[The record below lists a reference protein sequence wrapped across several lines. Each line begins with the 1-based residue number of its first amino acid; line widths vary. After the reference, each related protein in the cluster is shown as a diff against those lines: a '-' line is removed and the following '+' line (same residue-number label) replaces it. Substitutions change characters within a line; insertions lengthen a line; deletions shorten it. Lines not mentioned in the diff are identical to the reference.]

1 MATPALRFLKTFQ
14 IAARRGSFKAAA
26 DELCVTPSAV
36 SHQIK
41 SLETQLGLALFERGT
56 RALSLTEAGAQYFE
70 QLDALFS
77 RLESVTEQLRRRF
90 SRAVVRLQV
99 PPFFASEL
107 LMPRLSLFSGTN
119 AAIDI
124 QITTDYAPN
133 EAQSPDA
140 DVSIVVGRGPW
151 PQARAARLF
160 PQTYVPACSPELL
173 RQAPIDIAADI
184 ASASLIAHDQRPDLW
199 DRWAT
204 MYGIGALR
212 PKQLIRFDTMS
223 AVVNAAER
231 GVGIAL
237 VSAPLSAARF
247 AAGTLIRV
255 FERELATG
263 ESYFLL
269 ERVRDPASPGVIALV
284 DWMLAQ
290 FGDST
295 DESRSATAED

>member
-41 SLETQLGLALFERGT
+41 VLETQLGLALFERGA

-77 RLESVTEQLRRRF
+77 RLESATEQLRRRF

-99 PPFFASEL
+99 PPFFSSEL
-107 LMPRLSLFSGTN
+107 LVPRLSRFSGPY

-124 QITTDYAPN
+124 QITTDYTPN
-133 EAQSPDA
+133 EAHSPDA

-151 PQARAARLF
+151 PDVQATRLF
-160 PQTYVPACSPELL
+160 PQAYVPACSPELL
-173 RQAPIDIAADI
+173 RHTHIRTAADLTRE
-184 ASASLIAHDQRPDLW
+184 ALIAHDQRPDLW
-199 DRWAT
+199 DRWAAQC
-204 MYGIGALR
+204 GLEALR

-223 AVVNAAER
+223 AVVNAAEQ

-247 AAGTLIRV
+247 AAGSLIRV

-269 ERVRDPASPGVIALV
+269 ERTREHAAPAALALV
-284 DWMLAQ
+284 DWMLQQ
-290 FGDST
+290 FGDRT
-295 DESRSATAED
+295 DESS

>member
-41 SLETQLGLALFERGT
+41 VLETQLGLALFERGT

-77 RLESVTEQLRRRF
+77 RLESVTEQLRLRF

-107 LMPRLSLFSGTN
+107 LVPRLRLFSGMN

-124 QITTDYAPN
+124 LITTDYAPN

-151 PQARAARLF
+151 AQAQAARLF
-160 PQTYVPACSPELL
+160 PQAYVPACSPELL
-173 RQAPIDIAADI
+173 RQARIRTAADM
-184 ASASLIAHDQRPDLW
+184 ASAALIAHDQRPDLW
-199 DRWAT
+199 DRWAA
-204 MYGIGALR
+204 MYGIDALR

-247 AAGTLIRV
+247 AAGTLIKV

-263 ESYFLL
+263 ESYYLL
-269 ERVRDPASPGVIALV
+269 ERADEHAAAGVIALV
-284 DWMLAQ
+284 AWLLAQ
-290 FGDST
+290 FGDSM
-295 DESRSATAED
+295 DESS